1 MKMTVLWVV
10 VVAIVLLYAIHLGR
24 GVKLS
29 VRLPGS
35 GASLEVSDGRQAG
48 GTQWGT
54 QTLSPGPTVPGDDT
68 TDSAPD
74 SE

>member
-1 MKMTVLWVV
+1 MTVLWVV

-29 VRLPGS
+29 VRLPGT
-35 GASLEVSDGRQAG
+35 GASLEVSDGRHAERIEP
-48 GTQWGT
+48 
-54 QTLSPGPTVPGDDT
+54 LRPGPAGTGDDA
-68 TDSAPD
+68 TDSAPR

>member
-10 VVAIVLLYAIHLGR
+10 VVAIVLLFYAIHLGR

-29 VRLPGS
+29 VRLPGT
-35 GASLEVSDGRQAG
+35 GASLEVSDGRHAERVE
-48 GTQWGT
+48 
-54 QTLSPGPTVPGDDT
+54 TLGPGPTGTGDDA
-68 TDSAPD
+68 TDAAPR

>member
-10 VVAIVLLYAIHLGR
+10 VVAVVLLYAIHLGR

-29 VRLPGS
+29 VRLPGT
-35 GASLEVSDGRQAG
+35 GASLEVSDGRHAG
-48 GTQWGT
+48 RTE
-54 QTLSPGPTVPGDDT
+54 TLNPGPIGAGDDA
-68 TDSAPD
+68 TDSARR